1 MYKLEMQIIG
11 GGLIT
16 IETFDFDQIRK
27 IQAIVQAVEEKDW
40 DLGGKAETPVA
51 PTKRRGRPPG
61 IKNIKVKK

>member
-27 IQAIVQAVEEKDW
+27 IQAIVQAVEESEW

-61 IKNIKVKK
+61 SKKK

>member
-16 IETFDFDQIRK
+16 IETFNFKK
-27 IQAIVQAVEEKDW
+27 ICKIEEIVRSIEEKEFPLATRDT
-40 DLGGKAETPVA
+40 LPSA

>member
-40 DLGGKAETPVA
+40 DLGGKPSVPSA

-61 IKNIKVKK
+61 VKNVKVKK

>member
-40 DLGGKAETPVA
+40 DLGSKPSAPVA

-61 IKNIKVKK
+61 VKNRKVKP

>member
-1 MYKLEMQIIG
+1 MYKLEMQITG

-40 DLGGKAETPVA
+40 DLGGKAETPSA

-61 IKNIKVKK
+61 VKNRKVKE

>member
-27 IQAIVQAVEEKDW
+27 IQAIVQAVEESEW
-40 DLGGKAETPVA
+40 DLGTKAETPSA

-61 IKNIKVKK
+61 SKKK

>member
-27 IQAIVQAVEEKDW
+27 IQAIVQTVEEKDW
-40 DLGGKAETPVA
+40 DLGNKPSA
-51 PTKRRGRPPG
+51 PDAPKKRRGRPPG
-61 IKNIKVKK
+61 AKNRKVKQ

>member
-27 IQAIVQAVEEKDW
+27 IQAIVQAVEESDW
-40 DLGGKAETPVA
+40 DLGTKAKPPTA

-61 IKNIKVKK
+61 SKKK

>member
-11 GGLIT
+11 GGVIT

-27 IQAIVQAVEEKDW
+27 IQAIVQAVEESDW
-40 DLGGKAETPVA
+40 DLGTQTKTPSA

-61 IKNIKVKK
+61 AKNK

>member
-1 MYKLEMQIIG
+1 MQIIG

-27 IQAIVQAVEEKDW
+27 IQAIVQAVEESEW
-40 DLGGKAETPVA
+40 DLGTKAETPSA

-61 IKNIKVKK
+61 SKKK